1 MTQANRHIGRFT
13 APAEWARCF
22 KTELKR
28 VMGQC
33 IVVRAKHLLVSDV
46 IEYWAVC
53 PHFRAIAEGEIAPK
67 YRWVFTADGDMWPEE
82 ETGL

>member
-1 MTQANRHIGRFT
+1 MATTRRLGRFT

-33 IVVRAKHLLVSDV
+33 IVVRAEHLFANDK
-46 IEYWAVC
+46 IEYLAIC
-53 PHFRAIAEGEIAPK
+53 PHFRAIDEGEIVPT
-67 YRWVFTADGDMWPEE
+67 YRWMFTADGDMWPEE